1 MQFLF
6 SQIYSLE
13 RTLLDFS
20 DTGESEL
27 KSMDINNT
35 CITKDACEWIYSYA
49 TDHDFWHNFTDG
61 LRNVL
66 LLKLLL

>member
-35 CITKDACEWIYSYA
+35 CITKDACE
-49 TDHDFWHNFTDG
+49 
-61 LRNVL
+61 
-66 LLKLLL
+66 